1 MGKSILS
8 YKLKEYRNK
17 EGLTQQQLA
26 EMLEVSDKSISK
38 WELGEGYPSK
48 RNLMKISEILNVSLE
63 TLLIEQSQDSSKDL
77 RLSIK
82 YGVISY
88 ILIFAIIMIVRS
100 FRIDFTSVL
109 QQGTAEILRVLG
121 TQFINNNLISLPP
134 AIIIGFVFYFY
145 IFPSKKNEVSKCDE
159 S

>member
-26 EMLEVSDKSISK
+26 ETLEVSDKSISK

-63 TLLIEQSQDSSKDL
+63 ALLIEQSQDGAKYL
-77 RLSIK
+77 KLSIK

-88 ILIFAIIMIVRS
+88 VLIFAITMIVKSLRM
-100 FRIDFTSVL
+100 DFTSVL

-121 TQFINNNLISLPP
+121 IQFINNNLISLPP

-145 IFPSKKNEVSKCDE
+145 IFSSKN
-159 S
+159 